1 MNIGKNVT
9 KIISA
14 ILRFHQQY
22 NKVSAM
28 AHWDMSDVYLVSYPK
43 SGTTWVCLILANIL
57 QKLRND
63 CRRVDFFSVHDYVPD
78 IHANPDRII
87 QMSPPRIIKTHE
99 SFDEWYRRI
108 CLRGKNVI
116 FPRVI
121 YLVRDGRDAMISYY
135 HYVKALHG
143 YNGSFAK
150 FIEDDKIKRGD
161 WAEHAK
167 NWIVDN
173 TQLDNRE
180 MLFVKFEN
188 LLKDILKEVKRICD
202 FIGIEANESILESA
216 IKDSDIENI
225 RRLEQKYGG
234 GVKYKNSGYRF
245 AEKGA
250 QRDVEEEHRE
260 VAVSYFNDNLEVF
273 RFLGYK

>member
-1 MNIGKNVT
+1 MNMKNVT
-9 KIISA
+9 KVIYA
-14 ILRFHQQY
+14 ILRFRQRY
-22 NKVSAM
+22 SKVSAM

-57 QKLRND
+57 KELRND
-63 CRRVDFFSVHDYVPD
+63 CRRIDFFSVHDYVPD
-78 IHANPDRII
+78 LHANPDRII

-108 CLRGKNVI
+108 CVRGKDVI

-161 WAEHAK
+161 WADHVN
-167 NWIVDN
+167 NWIVHN
-173 TQLDNRE
+173 ALLDKRE
-180 MLFVKFEN
+180 MLLIKYDDLREN
-188 LLKDILKEVKRICD
+188 TLEEVKRMSD
-202 FIGIEANESILESA
+202 FIGFEVSENVLEAA
-216 IKDSDIENI
+216 IKDSDIKNI

-234 GVKYKNSGYRF
+234 GVKYKNPGYRF

-250 QRDVEEEHRE
+250 QRDIEKEHRE
-260 VAVSYFNDNLEVF
+260 AADSYFNNNLEVF
-273 RFLGYK
+273 RFFGYK